1 MQALHNGNTAV
12 NSAMRDRLSLVRRQ
26 VAGLDPVDDREAHAQ
41 ATILHALEEL
51 PRPFDE
57 HADLTHVTCSAIVV
71 SERGVLL
78 HRHKRLGMWLQPGG
92 HIEPGEAVPDAAL
105 REVLE
110 ETGLA
115 GEHTSTPPA
124 IAHVDV
130 HDGGRG
136 HTHLDVRYVVR
147 TTGDDP
153 RPGPG
158 ESRDA
163 AWFAWPDAIALADAG
178 LRAFLEELAEQGLR
192 HG

>member
-1 MQALHNGNTAV
+1 MSAGASDRSPDPAV
-12 NSAMRDRLSLVRRQ
+12 SDRLASVRQQ
-26 VAGLDPVDDREAHAQ
+26 VAALVPVDEREARAQ
-41 ATILHALEEL
+41 ATILHALDAL

-57 HADLTHVTCSAIVV
+57 DADPTHVTCSAVVV

-92 HIEPGEAVPDAAL
+92 HIEPGEALPAAAC

-115 GEHTSTPPA
+115 GEHTSAPPA

-130 HDGGRG
+130 HAGGRG
-136 HTHLDVRYVVR
+136 HTHLDVRYVLR
-147 TTGDDP
+147 TAGDDP

-158 ESRDA
+158 ESQAA

-178 LRAFLEELAEQGLR
+178 LRGFLTALAGRGLR
-192 HG
+192 HD